1 MHYLNYEEHRRH
13 GTDDFPL
20 EYYLVDEQHP
30 RYNMPHHWHRET
42 ELLYVRKGEF
52 HLSLNGK
59 SYCIRSG
66 ELCYIAAGMLHGGEP
81 ADCAYECID
90 FTLDTLVKHTGLVRD
105 YLRKT
110 EGKNAGIQVLF
121 TKEQPGILKCASR
134 MFAAARTREDG
145 WELLV
150 LAGLFDFYG
159 TVIQQRYYNEDE
171 TVNHAYNQMQ
181 SIKAALEYIAM
192 NYQNPLTLEELARI
206 TGQSPKYFCRC
217 FRMAVHRTP
226 IDYLNYYRIERAC
239 YLLEQ
244 KARSV
249 TQIAYECGFNDCS
262 YFIRCFKK
270 YKGIT
275 PNQYA
280 RNVTKHGVQA
290 ITDA

>member
-20 EYYLVDEQHP
+20 KYYLVDEQHP
-30 RYNMPHHWHRET
+30 RYNMPYHWHRET
-42 ELLYVRKGEF
+42 EGE
-52 HLSLNGK
+52 
-59 SYCIRSG
+59 
-66 ELCYIAAGMLHGGEP
+66 
-81 ADCAYECID
+81 
-90 FTLDTLVKHTGLVRD
+90 
-105 YLRKT
+105 
-110 EGKNAGIQVLF
+110 NAGIRVLF

-134 MFAAARTREDG
+134 MFAAAKTRKEG

-159 TVIQQRYYNEDE
+159 TVIQQKYYDQDGPAE
-171 TVNHAYNQMQ
+171 HAYNQMQ

-226 IDYLNYYRIERAC
+226 IDYLNYYRVERAC

-244 KARSV
+244 KSRSV

-280 RNVTKHGVQA
+280 RDVQNCKY
-290 ITDA
+290 TDPSDT